1 MLITLF
7 FVIGVFGQ
15 AQSYYSFDN
24 SGSPS
29 TTILQGVS
37 AGQAVIPALTSIFC
51 GAGANA
57 ACAVMIYFLPYGGV
71 DPSWSSF
78 QTGVMSPNDGKIFC
92 MGTAFTLIGTNGAI
106 NLEPTCIQERVTI
119 PVSGELRVRSFYT
132 STVSLAWCASVFNV
146 TAPPLDVNLADVG
159 GNVILQSP
167 GQLGML
173 PVVEQQIPTVVI
185 EGVLQPIQVYSN
197 LTNTG
202 PVVIT
207 SVPLND
213 TFSIAGS
220 AWTCS
225 NSASVSS
232 CTISY
237 VPASGGRNV
246 ILPSTPV
253 FYYQSNRCVVT
264 GFAKSGNTYVV
275 VGNVDTTGNPDVFTA
290 YGPYTGVPTTDSSFY
305 AEFALVN
312 PVTTN
317 IVVEFSAVAGDGF
330 SNSDLFGV
338 NIVCN
343 NVTFVTQNLIPNPL
357 PISIDQSSPNN
368 HVAVISPTTFPI
380 SGTVS
385 LSSGTTVTLA
395 GNSAVSVSGGSL
407 SSAGAVTVSNSVL
420 LQQPVNVT
428 LVGSTGNIVV
438 NQSAVIDV
446 NVKNGFYTTSSEGGP
461 PQLWQYPFSVSLFSY
476 YDYFK
481 AMFYKT
487 ENAVNKLKLGHD

>member
-1 MLITLF
+1 MLLLALF
-7 FVIGVFGQ
+7 FIVGVFGQ

-24 SGSPS
+24 SGSS
-29 TTILQGVS
+29 TTTVLQGV
-37 AGQAVIPALTSIFC
+37 AFGQVVVPALTSIFC

-78 QTGVMSPNDGKIFC
+78 QTGAMSPNDGKIFC
-92 MGTAFTLIGTNGAI
+92 LASAFTLISTNGAVNI
-106 NLEPTCIQERVTI
+106 EPTCIQERVTI
-119 PVSGELRVRSFYT
+119 PAAGELRVRSFYT
-132 STVSLAWCASVFNV
+132 STVSLAWCASVYNV
-146 TAPPLDVNLADVG
+146 TAPPVDVNLATVG
-159 GNVILQSP
+159 DNVILQSP

-213 TFSIAGS
+213 TFFVAGT
-220 AWTCS
+220 AWACH

-232 CTISY
+232 CTIGY
-237 VPASGGRNV
+237 NPPVGGRS
-246 ILPSTPV
+246 IQLPIATI
-253 FYYQSNRCVVT
+253 FYYQSNRCVIT
-264 GFAKSGNTYVV
+264 GFAKSGNTFQVAGEY
-275 VGNVDTTGNPDVFTA
+275 DTLEDLFTA

-305 AEFALVN
+305 AEFAAVN
-312 PVTTN
+312 PPNPNFIIGFV
-317 IVVEFSAVAGDGF
+317 AVAGDGF
-330 SNSDLFGV
+330 SSNDLFGV
-338 NIVCN
+338 NVVCN
-343 NVTFVTQNLIPNPL
+343 NATFVTQNLIPNPL
-357 PISIDQSSPNN
+357 PILIDQSTPNN
-368 HVAVISPTTFPI
+368 HVAIISPTTFPV
-380 SGTVS
+380 SGSVS
-385 LSSGTTVTLA
+385 LNTGSTVMLA
-395 GNSAVSVSGGSL
+395 ANSAVSVSGGSL
-407 SSAGAVTVSNSVL
+407 SSAGSVSVTNAVT

-446 NVKNGFYTTSSEGGP
+446 NVKNGFYTTSTEGGP
-461 PQLWQYPFSVSLFSY
+461 PQLWQYPFSVSVFSY

-481 AMFYKT
+481 SLFYKT
-487 ENAVNKLKLGHD
+487 ENAVNKPKSWDD